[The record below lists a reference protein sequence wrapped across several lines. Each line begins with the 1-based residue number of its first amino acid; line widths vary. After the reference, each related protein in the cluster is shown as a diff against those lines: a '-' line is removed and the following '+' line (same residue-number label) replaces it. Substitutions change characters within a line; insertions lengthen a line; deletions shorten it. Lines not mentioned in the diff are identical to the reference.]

1 MMNQPALDSL
11 ARFCAD
17 QRQSFE
23 SNAWLNC
30 SDADRRTIAIVAK
43 YLSMTSWYGHEDE
56 LVNIA
61 AEIDPEVSNDF
72 GFDGEAKA
80 IGFDLMHFSTTV
92 RYRIALQRTGQ
103 SG

>member
-23 SNAWLNC
+23 SKAWLKC

-61 AEIDPEVSNDF
+61 SEIDPEVSNDF

>member
-1 MMNQPALDSL
+1 MNQPALDSL

-17 QRQSFE
+17 QRQAFHTD
-23 SNAWLNC
+23 AWLKC

-43 YLSMTSWYGHEDE
+43 YLSMTSWYGHEEE

-61 AEIDPEVSNDF
+61 SEIDPDVSNDI
-72 GFDGEAKA
+72 GFDGEAKD
-80 IGFDLMHFSTTV
+80 IGFDLTHFSTKV

-103 SG
+103 AG

>member
-1 MMNQPALDSL
+1 MNQLTLDSL

-17 QRQSFE
+17 QRQAFVSD
-23 SNAWLNC
+23 AWLNC
-30 SDADRRTIAIVAK
+30 SDADRRTIAIIAK

-56 LVNIA
+56 LVSIA
-61 AEIDPEVSNDF
+61 SEIDPEVPDDI
-72 GFDGEAKA
+72 GFDGDAKA
-80 IGFDLMHFSTTV
+80 IGFDLTHFSTTV